1 MKDTGLYK
9 HIVSLRRYTLFLLGL
24 TIMLPNSTIHAQQFA
39 RVGTAGAQFL
49 EIGVDARAV
58 GMGEACIAIDNFGA
72 GALFWNPASVSHS
85 EGQQLMLSHASW
97 IADVGLHAAAFTTTI
112 GDYGTFGVSVS
123 NLYSGEIEVTTI
135 EQQDGTGE
143 TFTTSNIMIGLSYA
157 KRITDLFSMGG
168 TVKYIGERLEE
179 QQAKTFCFDVGM
191 LYNTGYR
198 SVKFG
203 AVIQNFGPPLSLDGK
218 YQNYDN
224 GQLLAEQREF
234 NAYHLPM
241 TFKFGLSWD
250 LEVSEEQHLLA
261 TLDAV
266 HPRDNIE
273 RLDFGAEYRLWEGL
287 ALRSGYSSGHDSRG
301 LSFGAGFH
309 LAAGSLGE
317 FDINYAYTDFGVLDG
332 VQRFSMN
339 LNF

>member
-1 MKDTGLYK
+1 ML
-9 HIVSLRRYTLFLLGL
+9 IL
-24 TIMLPNSTIHAQQFA
+24 TIALVSGASQAQQFA

-58 GMGEACIAIDNFGA
+58 GMGEACIAVDDLGA
-72 GALFWNPASVSHS
+72 GALFWNPANVAISGSSH
-85 EGQQLMLSHASW
+85 LMLSHVSW
-97 IADVGLHAAAFTTTI
+97 IADVGLHSAAFTTTI
-112 GDYGTFGVSVS
+112 GDYGTLGLSVS
-123 NLYSGEIEVTTI
+123 NLSSGEIEVTTV

-143 TFTTSNIMIGLSYA
+143 TFTTSNIMVGLTYA
-157 KRITDLFSMGG
+157 KRVTDRFSMGG

-179 QQAKTFCFDVGM
+179 RQAKTFCFDVGM

-198 SVKFG
+198 TVKFG
-203 AVIQNFGPPLSLDGK
+203 AVIQNFGPPLSLDGT
-218 YQNYDN
+218 YQNFDN
-224 GQLLAEQREF
+224 GILLSEKREY
-234 NAYHLPM
+234 NPYHLPM
-241 TFKFGLSWD
+241 TFKVGVSWD
-250 LEVSEEQHLLA
+250 VELSDGQHLLT
-261 TLDAV
+261 TLDAI

-301 LSFGAGFH
+301 ISVGAGFH
-309 LAAGSLGE
+309 LSTGSLGE

-339 LNF
+339 LHF